1 MEESELARCTSPPPV
16 FPRPPPPLG
25 ASRPVVVG
33 GTAVGDTALEVA
45 LGKDE
50 WLLGLTGLCTL
61 ITGEGSSSS
70 SSTAISFVLLPS
82 YFAEDDDGNTT

>member
-16 FPRPPPPLG
+16 SPRPPPFG

-45 LGKDE
+45 LGKEE

-61 ITGEGSSSS
+61 ITGEGSSSL
-70 SSTAISFVLLPS
+70 SSTAISFVLSPS
-82 YFAEDDDGNTT
+82 YFAEDNDGNTT